1 MNTET
6 EKYIFVVILRS
17 GQVYN
22 VSVPVVA
29 AVALILQ
36 TVTFAS
42 VGPDSMFFFCNTTVT
57 QSHRY
62 N

>member
-29 AVALILQ
+29 AVALIIQ
-36 TVTFAS
+36 TLTFAS
-42 VGPDSMFFFCNTTVT
+42 VGPDSILFCNTTVT